1 MIWGKKTCIWF
12 YGIKVHKSCLTL
24 KLNFNMQNDYHVLR
38 KLTALISF
46 YLTAASDLIM
56 HAHSITTVGLYI
68 KEYDSWKITYK
79 QYHHSFILKT
89 FTSFHSTHNFNF
101 TPTGIPITRLIKNQN

>member
-1 MIWGKKTCIWF
+1 M
-12 YGIKVHKSCLTL
+12 
-24 KLNFNMQNDYHVLR
+24 NFNMQNDYHVLR

-56 HAHSITTVGLYI
+56 YACSITTVGLYI
-68 KEYDSWKITYK
+68 KEQDSWKITYK
-79 QYHHSFILKT
+79 EYHHSFILKK

-101 TPTGIPITRLIKNQN
+101 TSIGIPITRLIKNQNEIPMLYILFEDFFEGQS